1 MPQKVP
7 TWVVKSSHNPPVPTL
22 PRCGGGGQMS
32 YETSMV
38 GGGTGGVREP
48 IHAPILLILTDQHL
62 APVDKPKLS
71 PGNGGGVC
79 ERGERGCGWRLG
91 SG

>member
-1 MPQKVP
+1 
-7 TWVVKSSHNPPVPTL
+7 
-22 PRCGGGGQMS
+22 
-32 YETSMV
+32 MV

-48 IHAPILLILTDQHL
+48 IHAPVSSFVVVFFSWVCCSLFLAILPDFVDTHRSTSCGV
-62 APVDKPKLS
+62 APPVDKPKLS
-71 PGNGGGVC
+71 HGNGGGVC